1 MVEVHYTIPV
11 NMEHWR
17 QLVFYSQLVATL
29 GWKMIMEP
37 PGLGIWEGVDLLRFV
52 DFKLIFEISEK
63 MMVCMLM
70 SGKLRFNLS
79 FTFEL
84 DPKCGQKWLN
94 DAWKCVLVRGLNLNV
109 SENSIVFSP
118 SGQKTLHKTVSCS
131 FIDLIGP
138 IHFTTFVSHSM
149 RC

>member
-1 MVEVHYTIPV
+1 
-11 NMEHWR
+11 
-17 QLVFYSQLVATL
+17 
-29 GWKMIMEP
+29 MIMEP

-94 DAWKCVLVRGLNLNV
+94 DA
-109 SENSIVFSP
+109 
-118 SGQKTLHKTVSCS
+118 
-131 FIDLIGP
+131 
-138 IHFTTFVSHSM
+138 
-149 RC
+149 